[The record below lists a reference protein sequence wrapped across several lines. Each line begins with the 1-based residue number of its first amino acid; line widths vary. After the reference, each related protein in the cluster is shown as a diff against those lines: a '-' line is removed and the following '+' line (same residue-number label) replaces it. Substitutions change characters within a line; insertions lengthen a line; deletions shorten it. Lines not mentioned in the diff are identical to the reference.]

1 MPLRRVPD
9 RLVHGRL
16 VHELAP
22 GEIQPPRYFGTD
34 LVVWRAASGEAV
46 VMDAHCAHMGCHLA
60 HGARGR
66 PHENG
71 LVHGDSVQ
79 CPFHGWRGGIPHP
92 RRLTAVPADQSRLS
106 AVGGLR
112 R

>member
-79 CPFHGWRGGIPHP
+79 CPFHGWRGGYHI
-92 RRLTAVPADQSRLS
+92 RVD
-106 AVGGLR
+106 
-112 R
+112 